1 MLLSE
6 TRVTDANGR
15 LLTDCRS
22 QTSPLFSGAALGILP
37 TMARRKIAH
46 NKPQRPRIG
55 KRRLGEMIEAATVDS
70 NSESEQLMGWL
81 MMIGDNLA
89 VPFETTVLGVPVVV
103 ERIDLNRSD
112 QIIAVCRRGR
122 ERQSLPILDL
132 PLPTPPPDGADWIE
146 AYRSWLG
153 GG

>member
-1 MLLSE
+1 
-6 TRVTDANGR
+6 
-15 LLTDCRS
+15 
-22 QTSPLFSGAALGILP
+22 
-37 TMARRKIAH
+37 MARRQIAH

-81 MMIGDNLA
+81 TMIGDNLA

-122 ERQSLPILDL
+122 DRQFLPILDL
-132 PLPTPPPDGADWIE
+132 PLPTRPPDGADWIE
-146 AYRSWLG
+146 AYRRWLG
-153 GG
+153 EG

>member
-1 MLLSE
+1 MKV
-6 TRVTDANGR
+6 VTPTGCHN
-15 LLTDCRS
+15 
-22 QTSPLFSGAALGILP
+22 QISPLFSGASLGILP
-37 TMARRKIAH
+37 TMIRRKIARD
-46 NKPQRPRIG
+46 KPQRSRIG

-81 MMIGDNLA
+81 TMIVDNLA
-89 VPFETTVLGVPVVV
+89 VPFETTVLGVAVVV

-122 ERQSLPILDL
+122 DRQSVPILDL

-146 AYRSWLG
+146 AYRRWLG
-153 GG
+153 EG